1 MDPQGPAWPGRGDSM
16 DDDRPLFSTFKPI
29 SENTTASTKPAPV
42 LTPVQPQGH
51 HATHGRVPPGSGAAL
66 PGWSLLGGDLRPE
79 VVALRAQTRL
89 WFEQTQ
95 ARRLGAKGELPTW
108 FHGFISRRETEQLLQ
123 DQPPGCFLVRF
134 SESTVGFVLSYR
146 GRERCR
152 HFVLDQWPDGRYVIL
167 GEQSAHTELTDLLR
181 HYAAAPI
188 MPYHEFLTVPCRRE
202 DEPQGGTRCPAG
214 SDSARSPSSEA
225 PANLLAYSIVSRGP
239 PGARQAAAAPPP
251 EEGSSREAAGV
262 PPPLPAKASS
272 LAAAQGPHSPSGS
285 GAAPEGP
292 YAQVHKEAVLP
303 EAPAQPQSADAK
315 YQQLMCF
322 HIYAEPHE
330 GIAPSPSAYYEVE
343 EPIPFYATGRG
354 SSPSSE
360 ENVYSEVALA
370 RQDLPAP
377 LPRGARGAF
386 STLPP
391 KPRAHRQLFRSASS
405 QASKKRQLPAA
416 PTAVGKERGGS
427 SPAMEVPQGP
437 TTNPRLEFD
446 NPVDSRRTSGTK
458 RATTAAGQESP
469 ENIYEQLSGDR
480 L

>member
-1 MDPQGPAWPGRGDSM
+1 MDPQGPAWPGREDPM

-29 SENTTASTKPAPV
+29 SENNTASTKPAPV

-51 HATHGRVPPGSGAAL
+51 HDTHGRVPRGSGAAL
-66 PGWSLLGGDLRPE
+66 PGWSLPEGDPRPE
-79 VVALRAQTRL
+79 LVALRAQTRL

-123 DQPPGCFLVRF
+123 DQPSGCFLVRF

-188 MPYHEFLTVPCRRE
+188 MPYHEFLTVPCRR
-202 DEPQGGTRCPAG
+202 A
-214 SDSARSPSSEA
+214 A
-225 PANLLAYSIVSRGP
+225 SI
-239 PGARQAAAAPPP
+239 
-251 EEGSSREAAGV
+251 

-292 YAQVHKEAVLP
+292 YTQVHKEAVLP
-303 EAPAQPQSADAK
+303 EPPAQPQSADPK

-322 HIYAEPHE
+322 HVYAEPHE

-360 ENVYSEVALA
+360 ENVYSEVAVA

-377 LPRGARGAF
+377 LPGGIRGAF

-416 PTAVGKERGGS
+416 PTAVRKERGGS
-427 SPAMEVPQGP
+427 GPAAEVPQGT

-446 NPVDSRRTSGTK
+446 NPVGSRRTSGTK